1 MGFLFSGVP
10 CCFSWWYICAAWWS
24 LGHTA
29 GFFILKCLY
38 IKLYLTYVFL
48 NIFLTFWG
56 IRSWVSW
63 SQCRC
68 SFTSRSFV
76 MTCDVWWCVFLHC
89 FCSSSW
95 VHVAETVLIYKSS
108 RCFQMFCGAFSG
120 PTFESVFCRPIA
132 RPSKTEWSE
141 REMKS
146 MKERKG
152 EWAWKSTWTWWPL
165 LSRSL
170 LAPCPCPCPC
180 PFLFSCN
187 RGALSSWTPPP
198 PWQVRTIFSSMRT
211 VKKPAAM
218 MNSGRGKLVCFR
230 PRHKRNTFYVQFSR
244 VKNYRSIKIK
254 RSQLTLT
261 EHVQTLTN
269 LHFPS
274 GQFCTD
280 VRQVIWND
288 VQQTCCQEN
297 STSKAADET

>member
-1 MGFLFSGVP
+1 MFSD
-10 CCFSWWYICAAWWS
+10 
-24 LGHTA
+24 
-29 GFFILKCLY
+29 GFF
-38 IKLYLTYVFL
+38 F
-48 NIFLTFWG
+48 
-56 IRSWVSW
+56 
-63 SQCRC
+63 
-68 SFTSRSFV
+68 
-76 MTCDVWWCVFLHC
+76 
-89 FCSSSW
+89 
-95 VHVAETVLIYKSS
+95 
-108 RCFQMFCGAFSG
+108 AFSG

-230 PRHKRNTFYVQFSR
+230 PRHKRNTFYVQFVVSKTTDQSKSR
-244 VKNYRSIKIK
+244 DHSWHWQNMSKHWR
-254 RSQLTLT
+254 T
-261 EHVQTLTN
+261 
-269 LHFPS
+269 
-274 GQFCTD
+274 
-280 VRQVIWND
+280 
-288 VQQTCCQEN
+288 
-297 STSKAADET
+297 STFRAASSVLMSDR